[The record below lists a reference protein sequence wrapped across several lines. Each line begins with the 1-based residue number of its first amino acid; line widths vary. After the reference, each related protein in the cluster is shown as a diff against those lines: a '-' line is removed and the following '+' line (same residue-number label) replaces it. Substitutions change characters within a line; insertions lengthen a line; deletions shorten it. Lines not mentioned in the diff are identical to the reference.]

1 MSKITLQLAVV
12 FLMISCAS
20 TKKYNQHIDQT
31 ISIQDLKRD
40 VDFVE
45 KKIKKLHPSSD
56 WYISEADLAFKFDS
70 IRNLLTKPL
79 TPNEF
84 N

>member
-1 MSKITLQLAVV
+1 MHIEQKISV
-12 FLMISCAS
+12 
-20 TKKYNQHIDQT
+20 
-31 ISIQDLKRD
+31 QDLQRD

-45 KKIKKLHPSSD
+45 KKIKKLHPSAD